1 MCVCIC
7 WLICNKLHKFWN
19 SDRSDGFSHKWEMS
33 MRKKHIFWLCTTI
46 KSVVGVNKL
55 GSFSH
60 LYNALQ
66 YSVRKI
72 WFFLLEIKGWKVSQF
87 TIQCYQSTLGC
98 CFCFFC
104 DSYFFYWNYI
114 LLAYHSKAGSRF
126 VVVRCFEPR
135 RMAGG

>member
-1 MCVCIC
+1 M
-7 WLICNKLHKFWN
+7 
-19 SDRSDGFSHKWEMS
+19 
-33 MRKKHIFWLCTTI
+33 

-98 CFCFFC
+98 CFCFF
-104 DSYFFYWNYI
+104 FVT
-114 LLAYHSKAGSRF
+114 LLLLKLYSLSLPQQSRKPFCCCVMFWTKANGWWQCHLCICPPIDHKNMKEPIKMNVEFSLLLKHYYHKNE
-126 VVVRCFEPR
+126 VRDIQN
-135 RMAGG
+135 